1 MVSDGIGAVSAGI
14 SEQIVLVVVLLLLL
28 LLAFGAW
35 KLWKLLIV
43 VFKG

>member
-1 MVSDGIGAVSAGI
+1 MSGGIGAI
-14 SEQIVLVVVLLLLL
+14 SVGLSEMIVEVVVLLLGV

>member
-1 MVSDGIGAVSAGI
+1 MSGGIGAI
-14 SEQIVLVVVLLLLL
+14 SVGPAEMIVEVVVLLLLV

-35 KLWKLLIV
+35 KLWKLLMV